1 MPVALLNHVS
11 CRFQGPHESV
21 FRVGTSAKLQTA
33 RQSPRAA
40 ARKAGE
46 SRRRVP
52 ARAVHRS
59 ELASYLL
66 GSQEQREPL
75 RPARRREANRLLRGS
90 SKFGC
95 FFSNASSLVRCAGR
109 RERANSV
116 GRNVRGWTRHFLWTS
131 QNLRPAALWPC
142 LCRVSSGGLS
152 AIPQGKAAAYFPFM
166 ALRCAERLI
175 FHTSAIRW
183 LNA

>member
-11 CRFQGPHESV
+11 CRFQGPHERV

-66 GSQEQREPL
+66 GSQEQRGPL

-116 GRNVRGWTRHFLWTS
+116 GRNVRGWTRHFGRLKTFG
-131 QNLRPAALWPC
+131 QRPCGHVYAAFPQAAFRPFPRAKLLRISRSW
-142 LCRVSSGGLS
+142 LCVVPS
-152 AIPQGKAAAYFPFM
+152 A
-166 ALRCAERLI
+166 
-175 FHTSAIRW
+175 
-183 LNA
+183 